1 MKKLIQTLLFLM
13 LIVFCVYG
21 YLFYQNNRDI
31 PAVNAE
37 HVTQSYER
45 GVMWLLDHRD
55 EILRDGNPILWWMLG
70 ESARISGDE
79 RVAALYDEFRHNYGR
94 YASDSIWQVFFSP
107 AKYRGA
113 SFPAE
118 TYRPL
123 VEYQQYF
130 LYTLTCSSQLEQEP
144 LIQEQ
149 NDPQFCWHGARIIRP
164 ACVTHQLMGYR
175 MAQRN
180 NCAIE
185 NLDKKIGVLQKTI
198 EKQLR
203 YDPRVVD
210 VYVQRVLMLVDSG
223 AQQRLKPRWVQRVL
237 QAQLEDGGWS
247 AMQPIASVGGRQL
260 VFDSKAVA
268 IATPRSDFHA
278 TAQGV
283 LLMSLLRG
291 KDAQH

>member
-1 MKKLIQTLLFLM
+1 MKKLMQTLLFLI

-21 YLFYQNNRDI
+21 YFFYQNNRDTSALNTEQI
-31 PAVNAE
+31 A
-37 HVTQSYER
+37 QSYER
-45 GVMWLLDHRD
+45 GVTWLLSHRD
-55 EILRDGNPILWWMLG
+55 EILRDGNPMLWWMLG

-79 RVAALYDEFRHNYGR
+79 RVAALYDEFRQNYDR
-94 YASDSIWQVFFSP
+94 YAADSIWQVFFSP

-118 TYRPL
+118 AYQPL

-130 LYTLTCSSQLEQEP
+130 LYTLTCSSQLEREP
-144 LIQEQ
+144 LIQAQ
-149 NDPQFCWHGARIIRP
+149 NDPQFCWHGTRMIRP
-164 ACVTHQLMGYR
+164 ACATHQLMGYR

-180 NCAIE
+180 NCTIE

-198 EKQLR
+198 ERQLR

-210 VYVQRVLMLVDSG
+210 VYVQRVLMLVESD
-223 AQQRLKPRWVQRVL
+223 AQQRLKPRWLQRVL

-247 AMQPIASVGGRQL
+247 SMQPIALVGGKQL
-260 VFDSKAVA
+260 VFDSKAVT

-283 LLMSLLRG
+283 LLMSLLRS
-291 KDAQH
+291 KDIQH